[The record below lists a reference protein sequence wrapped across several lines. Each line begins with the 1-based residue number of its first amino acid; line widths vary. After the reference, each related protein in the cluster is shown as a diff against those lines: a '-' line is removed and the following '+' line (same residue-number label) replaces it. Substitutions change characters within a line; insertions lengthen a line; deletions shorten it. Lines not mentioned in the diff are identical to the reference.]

1 MRFRVLNFRPFF
13 SQNFQKKKIDK
24 KFHKKIIK
32 RETRTTMLATA
43 GWSSR
48 GLSEMKIF
56 SMDEAKATYEERG
69 AARVGSLK
77 MASSV
82 SSRDEEDFD
91 ALDFESRRRAE
102 TMSATRRS
110 TKATTT
116 TSGADARCIEWSK
129 TDQAVALGL
138 SDGRVVLV
146 DEKMAVLGQ
155 VKEEDFERRSVR
167 TREKEKT
174 DVLTFAESSASSYE
188 VTSMDFHSSSRY
200 LAVGG
205 TSNTV
210 NVWDLKTKRVARRLG
225 ARTARRTATAQDA
238 TVNAVKFNKDDR
250 VIACGSEEGEI
261 VLHRGGERFDEEDEN
276 GSKKEYWEPLSAFDV
291 NKKRANE
298 NDDESSMMS
307 SSAVNCLDFSPHAR
321 MMLAAGTSGGNLN
334 VYDCES
340 ESLETRFQSSEVK
353 NNIIHSIA
361 FSPTAPRIVAIAN
374 DDGSVSLRDVAMH
387 PKTGVCLHI
396 PNPNKRW
403 MDSSSDNGTVFGTAG
418 AASSVSWHPSG
429 DGLAVG
435 YRGNGVVAVYDC
447 RNVRSHMDESNSK
460 NRNIRM
466 NGSNRFYCRDT
477 SEEFYGDHSR
487 VLFETEA
494 HEGGRVVGLKW
505 QHGEKKKSRAKSNTH
520 DGGSD
525 KENRLESK
533 ERRQQQKQHLNDAT
547 ETTRKSLENLNA
559 TTTHTQQ
566 QQQQQVLITADAISD
581 EVSKKTKEV
590 VKTCLEK
597 EVKSLRADVRNLH
610 VELLRVQEENAVMFR
625 KLHEQQLEL
634 VDALSNNTNGRH

>member
-69 AARVGSLK
+69 AARVVGSLK
-77 MASSV
+77 MASSSV
-82 SSRDEEDFD
+82 FSSRDEEEDFD

-102 TMSATRRS
+102 TT
-110 TKATTT
+110 TTTTTTT

-340 ESLETRFQSSEVK
+340 ESLETRFQSSDVK

-447 RNVRSHMDESNSK
+447 RNVRSHMDERNSK